1 MRRCLVH
8 CDDNKLEI
16 RQCVTSQNCTAYKV
30 RISHLADFWAKVKL
44 EIKLTRTWKP
54 LCHPAWNI
62 NMAHEVCRI
71 QGFPSAEAALEGD
84 KNVDNGPCDSIQEY
98 NKTCEVLQREMQSS
112 CYNINEAVAVCKVPV
127 SLDGSYSGIV
137 QFSHKDSLKTIS
149 VQGWNMKAAEVV
161 CRELGFKAAIAPL
174 STNGNLLAVTNTCI
188 ERIDCT
194 GNETSLSYCLL
205 KYTTNCKGN
214 ADVNATVTCEP
225 KHGLVSQFRE
235 VKVMQ
240 LGKQLSYTCRLSGT
254 PRWYDVNG
262 HMIKNSQ
269 ERQIIV
275 STKANKAGIVFLR
288 VTLDN
293 AGVYF
298 CNGTKYY
305 GSLIIYVKAS
315 STTKVKQIVK
325 EGQRE
330 IITCDANG
338 IPHPMVLPMWWKNGV
353 RLNEGEFNLT
363 AKNNSLIIQKTTAE
377 DEGNYS
383 CKTLQ
388 VYENSAM
395 KQKFTFD
402 VEVMGTEK
410 PATHNAT
417 VNMTE
422 IPLVDSSTKNMAKIP
437 AVHITTENL
446 TFAVGDQVLLSCK
459 IENTRLSVTAR
470 WIRVQTEQ
478 ILEIANFSYD
488 GKVRQNYHKLYHT
501 IDKVSTADAG
511 RYMCAVKYYYGTLH
525 VSYKLRVRDVHATS
539 AKRIISTVIILS
551 VISISVL
558 ICLSV
563 VVCFLYHG
571 RHVSAQRDDA
581 THEPTENWALNGTAF
596 SWEIP
601 SQQIDLQSVLGS
613 GTFGE
618 VWKAAVWGL
627 DGTPG
632 QKTVAVKKLKHNSSQ
647 SEMESLEQEIEL
659 GRSLKGDR
667 HPNIVNFL
675 GCVSSSEA
683 SLMLVLEY
691 APYGDLL
698 GYLRKSRG
706 LEDKFYNSS
715 ECCRNE
721 VTPYDLLSFAQQIAS
736 GMNFLASKKILHRD
750 LAARNILVGV
760 GRICKITD
768 FGLALVREK
777 HQYLYCTAIRK
788 GRLPIKWTAPEHLF
802 NDSEENN
809 VRVSEKSDVWSYGII
824 LYEIFTLGGIP
835 YPGWGEWKVV
845 YELKVNKYRMNQP
858 DHVSDELYPI
868 MLDCWRDN
876 PDDRPSFERLHQIT
890 TGFLQEEHYLDLDMS
905 KYEANLYTNVEEL
918 DAAMGQAHS
927 LETRGLS
934 EEIANMPTEHQDSRL
949 WNWLTAI
956 FKTSLSQKYCVESD
970 K

>member
-1 MRRCLVH
+1 MSQVIKEIRKMVWFLFWEICFGNLFVTMAFATEQRVPTANLTTSQWTNWTKCFGRCNAKIQMRRCLVH

-305 GSLIIYVKAS
+305 GSLIIYVK
-315 STTKVKQIVK
+315 
-325 EGQRE
+325 
-330 IITCDANG
+330 
-338 IPHPMVLPMWWKNGV
+338 
-353 RLNEGEFNLT
+353 
-363 AKNNSLIIQKTTAE
+363 
-377 DEGNYS
+377 
-383 CKTLQ
+383 
-388 VYENSAM
+388 
-395 KQKFTFD
+395 
-402 VEVMGTEK
+402 GTEK